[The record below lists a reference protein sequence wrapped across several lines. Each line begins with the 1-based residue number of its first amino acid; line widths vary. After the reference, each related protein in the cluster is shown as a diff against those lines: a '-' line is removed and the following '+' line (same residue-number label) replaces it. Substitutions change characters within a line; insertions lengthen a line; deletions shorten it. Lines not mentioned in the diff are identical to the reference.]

1 MNIVIDLPWPPT
13 ANTYWRR
20 NGGRYFISKRGQD
33 YREFVSKVC
42 YAYQGVFVAE
52 DRLRVNI
59 KAYPPDRRK
68 RDLDNLFKSTLDSIQ
83 HAGLYVDDCQ
93 IDNLSIER
101 MPQHEGRIS
110 ISVENID

>member
-33 YREFVSKVC
+33 YREFVAKAC
-42 YAYQGVFVAE
+42 YAYQGLFVAE
-52 DRLRVNI
+52 DRLRVKI

-93 IDNLSIER
+93 IDKLSIER
-101 MPQHEGRIS
+101 MPEHEGKIS
-110 ISVENID
+110 ICVEKID

>member
-1 MNIVIDLPWPPT
+1 MNIVLDLPWPPT

-33 YREFVSKVC
+33 YREYVAKAC
-42 YAYQGVFVAE
+42 YAYQGLFVAE
-52 DRLRVNI
+52 DRLRVKI

-93 IDNLSIER
+93 IDKLSIER
-101 MPQHEGRIS
+101 MPEHEGKIS
-110 ISVENID
+110 ICVEKID

>member
-33 YREFVSKVC
+33 YREYVAKAC
-42 YAYQGVFVAE
+42 YAYQGLFVAE
-52 DRLRVNI
+52 DRLRVKI
-59 KAYPPDRRK
+59 KAYPPDKRK

-93 IDNLSIER
+93 IDKLSIER
-101 MPQHEGRIS
+101 MPEYEGKIS
-110 ISVENID
+110 ICVELIN

>member
-33 YREFVSKVC
+33 YREYVAKAC
-42 YAYQGVFVAE
+42 YAYQGLFIAE
-52 DRLRVNI
+52 DRLRVKI
-59 KAYPPDRRK
+59 KAYPPDKRK

-83 HAGLYVDDCQ
+83 HAGLYVDDSQ
-93 IDNLSIER
+93 IDKLSIER
-101 MPQHEGRIS
+101 MPEYEGKIS
-110 ISVENID
+110 ICLELIN

>member
-33 YREFVSKVC
+33 YREYVAKAC
-42 YAYQGVFVAE
+42 YAYQGLFVAE
-52 DRLRVNI
+52 DRLRVKI
-59 KAYPPDRRK
+59 KAYPPDKRK

-93 IDNLSIER
+93 IDKLSIER
-101 MPQHEGRIS
+101 MPEHEGKIS
-110 ISVENID
+110 ICVEKID